1 MRTEEVRKIRRG
13 PAGPDESSRFDVEQ
27 LVRDVKS
34 VYDGYSA
41 DSLEEMWQYKEYVMA
56 RVAQDGGN
64 EYERHRKHV
73 RGQYSVGRYLG
84 VCLPWS
90 MVGLVFAGVPQ
101 VCSTLVC
108 GPPVC
113 SEMLLQPPCPLHV
126 QNSIS
131 AKE

>member
-1 MRTEEVRKIRRG
+1 MR
-13 PAGPDESSRFDVEQ
+13 AADRFDVEQ

-73 RGQYSVGRYLG
+73 RGQYRYSVGRYLG

-90 MVGLVFAGVPQ
+90 NCHGAW
-101 VCSTLVC
+101 C
-108 GPPVC
+108 
-113 SEMLLQPPCPLHV
+113 LLECHRYVAP
-126 QNSIS
+126 
-131 AKE
+131 